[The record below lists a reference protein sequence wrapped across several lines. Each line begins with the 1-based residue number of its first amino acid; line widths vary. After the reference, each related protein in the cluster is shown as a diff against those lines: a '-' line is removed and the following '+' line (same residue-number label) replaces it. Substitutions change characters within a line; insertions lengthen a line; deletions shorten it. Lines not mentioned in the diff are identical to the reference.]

1 MIWDSLSSWSFKITL
16 YLDEKENKFLFVFR
30 RAVRHHKALAKLK
43 QQNQKKIH
51 CTKSL
56 PNRIT
61 LQTTSRTCLGRFHG
75 NCRSTMD
82 IHTMLVFEALRIKK
96 IKTNKIKF
104 GMMWLESLL
113 HDYTIR
119 GHSGFYWLILR
130 MLAELTIFL

>member
-30 RAVRHHKALAKLK
+30 RRRASPQGFSKIKTTK
-43 QQNQKKIH
+43 QKKIH

-75 NCRSTMD
+75 NCWSTMD